1 MNEWAKQ
8 MISQVD
14 EKLEGTKLRDQRFF
28 RTDEFKRNI
37 ERTAG
42 FSEECPVC
50 HVEKL
55 NVQEVVKTFDQA
67 INVPG
72 KARREYDRLISRLSG
87 HMQKE
92 HGFFPPYYYTYLF
105 SFFGMLAGLV
115 LGYLLMKIF
124 PAWDY
129 AMLSA
134 GFVAGLLLGYFAGNK
149 RDSKVRA
156 EKKLM

>member
-1 MNEWAKQ
+1 M
-8 MISQVD
+8 
-14 EKLEGTKLRDQRFF
+14 
-28 RTDEFKRNI
+28 
-37 ERTAG
+37 
-42 FSEECPVC
+42 
-50 HVEKL
+50 EKL